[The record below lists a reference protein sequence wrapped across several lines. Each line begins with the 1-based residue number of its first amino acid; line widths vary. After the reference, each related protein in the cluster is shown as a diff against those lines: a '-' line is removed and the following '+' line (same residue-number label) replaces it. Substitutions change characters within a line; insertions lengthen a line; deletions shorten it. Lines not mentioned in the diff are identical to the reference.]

1 MYLTRSTIAC
11 ALAVVLTGC
20 SPAAAPAQDRAAS
33 EDPSGGI
40 TVEAILALSPHVLA
54 GDVPVY
60 HSPGY
65 VRRAAELQ
73 ALIDDGRRF
82 FDDSLGLRAEVS
94 LAVLAEADW
103 SRLTDVPYTIPFY
116 SSGAALIFLPA
127 TTAGPIVDDYLA
139 SQARLPAARLARI
152 RDAGF
157 DYEQGAHTMV
167 DLIGYHEL
175 GHLYTRAYGIQ
186 PPSPWMHE
194 FLATYFAYAYL
205 RRAQPRLADLWDGMV
220 AAPPDDRPQH
230 TSLPD
235 FDRLYFGVGPENYF
249 WYQGTYATRATE
261 VFARHGLGFVS
272 AVRDAFPAGGDAAQ
286 HSGEEVLAALERID
300 PGFMA
305 WADSLQSV
313 GQGAESR
320 SEP

>member
-1 MYLTRSTIAC
+1 
-11 ALAVVLTGC
+11 
-20 SPAAAPAQDRAAS
+20 
-33 EDPSGGI
+33 
-40 TVEAILALSPHVLA
+40 
-54 GDVPVY
+54 
-60 HSPGY
+60 
-65 VRRAAELQ
+65 
-73 ALIDDGRRF
+73 
-82 FDDSLGLRAEVS
+82 
-94 LAVLAEADW
+94 
-103 SRLTDVPYTIPFY
+103 
-116 SSGAALIFLPA
+116 LIFLPA
-127 TTAGPIVDDYLA
+127 TTAGPIVDDYMA
-139 SQARLPAARLARI
+139 SQARLPAARLGGSATPASI
-152 RDAGF
+152 TSTEPTPWWTSSATTSW
-157 DYEQGAHTMV
+157 ATCI
-167 DLIGYHEL
+167 L
-175 GHLYTRAYGIQ
+175 RAYGIQ

-205 RRAQPRLADLWDGMV
+205 RRAQPHLAELWDGMV
-220 AAPPDDRPQH
+220 AAPPDARPQH

-249 WYQGTYATRATE
+249 WYQGTFATRATE

-286 HSGEEVLAALERID
+286 HSGEAVLAALERID